1 MTWASSFPKLVATG
15 PFGMFT
21 VNITASRTNS
31 QGPVSET
38 HGKRTSPQRGDTGRS
53 FHRCLLTISSPGIP
67 EHQAQKQLRPTIV
80 ATSYGCIDDG
90 IHQEFFVSLFNLF
103 RIYMKRILCTPSR
116 ILVIF

>member
-53 FHRCLLTISSPGIP
+53 FHRCLLTTSSPGIP
-67 EHQAQKQLRPTIV
+67 ERQAQKQLRQTIV
-80 ATSYGCIDDG
+80 ATSPGCIDADLAG
-90 IHQEFFVSLFNLF
+90 EYTFFITFL
-103 RIYMKRILCTPSR
+103 IYMMRTLCT
-116 ILVIF
+116 